1 MQPIRRLA
9 LALAFGLPALTLTA
23 ALMSPLPVEE
33 LTQRAELILHGTVTS
48 KTCQR
53 SPEGRIYTRV
63 ELLVGE
69 VWKGSLT
76 TNTFALVHS
85 GGTVGNLRAK
95 VSGQVSYEVGEE
107 VVAFL
112 VVNSRGEGVTL
123 GLAQGKFHV
132 WKDKATGEK
141 FAHNLFHGATE
152 RSASANDK
160 EGKNS
165 ERLALKDLGTRAK
178 GGAR

>member
-1 MQPIRRLA
+1 MQSIRRLVLA
-9 LALAFGLPALTLTA
+9 LALCLSALNLSA
-23 ALMSPLPVEE
+23 ELMWPLPVEE
-33 LTQRAELILHGTVTS
+33 LTQRAELILHGMVAN

-63 ELLVGE
+63 DLLVSE

-76 TNTFALVHS
+76 TNTITIVHS
-85 GGTVGNLRAK
+85 GGTVGNLRTS

-112 VVNSRGEGVTL
+112 VLNSRGEGVTL

-141 FAHNLFHGATE
+141 FAHSLFHGATE
-152 RSASANDK
+152 QSASADDK
-160 EGKNS
+160 DAKKS
-165 ERLALKDLGTRAK
+165 ERLALKNLGTRAK